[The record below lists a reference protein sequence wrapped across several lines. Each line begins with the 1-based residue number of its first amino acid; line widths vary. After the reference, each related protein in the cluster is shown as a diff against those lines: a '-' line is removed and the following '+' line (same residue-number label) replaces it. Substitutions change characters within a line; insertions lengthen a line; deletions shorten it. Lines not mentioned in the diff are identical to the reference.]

1 MQRTSQSFNPAR
13 QPLGLRDTRQPLWG
27 YPVYFYFYPV
37 FFLVISSQRE
47 GEEARNLAH
56 TCPHTYM
63 VDVVLLYS
71 FTCFSSNSFL
81 PFGGIC
87 AHFTVYF
94 YSNKRILKGW
104 WQCFS
109 LLVYSFIT
117 LCHSQPFSFIFTM
130 FAILRLCISCMKCFV
145 VDAVACV
152 FACALTSAVRGLLP
166 VVVWR
171 QINK

>member
-1 MQRTSQSFNPAR
+1 MYV
-13 QPLGLRDTRQPLWG
+13 L
-27 YPVYFYFYPV
+27 FYTFICCFALHFIV
-37 FFLVISSQRE
+37 FISSVFYQ
-47 GEEARNLAH
+47 
-56 TCPHTYM
+56 T
-63 VDVVLLYS
+63 LYS
-71 FTCFSSNSFL
+71 LLLVSRPTASCL
-81 PFGGIC
+81 FGGIC

-130 FAILRLCISCMKCFV
+130 FAILRLCISCVKCFV

-166 VVVWR
+166 VVV
-171 QINK
+171 